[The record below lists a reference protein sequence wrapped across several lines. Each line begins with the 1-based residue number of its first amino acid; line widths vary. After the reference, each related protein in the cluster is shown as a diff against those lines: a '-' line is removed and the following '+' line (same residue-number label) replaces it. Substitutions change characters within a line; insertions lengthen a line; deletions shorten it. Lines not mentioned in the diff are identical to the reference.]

1 MYNWDLPNFWE
12 HEKPL
17 HPDTIWDTGELE
29 SMEIRFNKGHFQG
42 FADDEKRADFE
53 DPEFSTIEIIGFMV
67 ISNGVDVGNAWVD
80 SFTISGAGL
89 AVPPQAKLAT
99 TWGQLKQHQ

>member
-1 MYNWDLPNFWE
+1 
-12 HEKPL
+12 
-17 HPDTIWDTGELE
+17 
-29 SMEIRFNKGHFQG
+29 MEIRFNKGHFQG